1 MSKQMIKVKEC
12 YKEVMKFKKEIDFTY
27 EGKDYS
33 VTLIYDENLGYDLDF
48 NDPQPEWVEKWD
60 NENAEP
66 LAFLLDDLSEALI
79 EQEKEKVSK

>member
-1 MSKQMIKVKEC
+1 MVKVKEC

-27 EGKDYS
+27 EDKDYS
-33 VTLIYDENLGYDLDF
+33 TTLIYDENLGYNLDF
-48 NDPQPEWVEKWD
+48 DGEQPEWVEKWD

-79 EQEKEKVSK
+79 EQEEEKVSK